1 MAEPILTF
9 DTMLEPIGSDLAARY
24 ELISADDPQAQARLS
39 DFRVAITNGGLGM
52 ESAWI
57 EKLPSLELI
66 AVNGVGTDRI
76 DLDLCASRSIHVAT
90 TLGVLTDDV
99 ADMAMGLVIASLRE
113 LGQGFDFVRSGQWA
127 QGKRMKLARALK
139 DKKFGIVGLGAI
151 GQAIGQRAEAFK
163 FDIGFWNRSEKSVD
177 GWTAFGTPMALAE
190 WADVLVVAVAATGET
205 QGMIDKQVLNA
216 LGNDGFVVNIARG
229 SVIDE
234 AALLDALEAG
244 TIAGAG
250 LDVFLNEP
258 QIDARFLKLD
268 NVFLVPHQGSATVE
282 TRTGMAQTVK
292 DNIDA
297 FFAGKEPPTSITAK
311 HFG

>member
-9 DTMLEPIGSDLAARY
+9 DTMIEPVGSELAERY
-24 ELISADDPQAQARLS
+24 ELISADDPRALTRLS
-39 DFRVAITNGGLGM
+39 EFRAAITNGGLGM
-52 ESAWI
+52 DSEWI
-57 EKLPSLELI
+57 EKLPNLALI

-99 ADMAMGLVIASLRE
+99 ADMAMGLVIAAMRE
-113 LGQGFDFVRSGQWA
+113 FGQGQAFVRSGNWA
-127 QGKRMKLARALK
+127 QGKKMGLARALK
-139 DKKFGIVGLGAI
+139 GKKLAIVGLGAI
-151 GQAIGQRAEAFK
+151 GQAIGERAAAFK

-177 GWTAFGTPMALAE
+177 GWTAFDTPVALAA
-190 WADVLVVAVAATGET
+190 WADVLVIAVAATAET
-205 QGMIDKQVLNA
+205 HGMIDKQVLDA
-216 LGNDGFVVNIARG
+216 LGPDGFVVNIARG

-234 AALLDALEAG
+234 GALLDALEAK

-258 QIDARFLKLD
+258 QIDERFVALD

-282 TRTGMAQTVK
+282 TRTGMARTVK

-311 HFG
+311 RFG

>member
-9 DTMLEPIGSDLAARY
+9 DTMIEPIGSDLAARY
-24 ELISADDPQAQARLS
+24 ELISADDPRAQTRLS

-57 EKLPSLELI
+57 EKLPNLELI

-113 LGQGFDFVRSGQWA
+113 LGQGQAFVRSGDWA
-127 QGKRMKLARALK
+127 QGKKMKLARALK
-139 DKKFGIVGLGAI
+139 GKKFGIVGLGAI

-205 QGMIDKQVLNA
+205 QGMIDKQVLAA
-216 LGNDGFVVNIARG
+216 LGSDGFAVNIARG

-258 QIDARFLKLD
+258 RIDARFLKLD

-282 TRTGMAQTVK
+282 TRTGMARTVK

>member
-9 DTMLEPIGSDLAARY
+9 DTMIEPIGSDLAARY
-24 ELISADDPQAQARLS
+24 ELISADDPQAQTRLS

-52 ESAWI
+52 ERAWI
-57 EKLPSLELI
+57 EKLPNLELI

-113 LGQGFDFVRSGQWA
+113 LGQGQAFVRSGDWA
-127 QGKRMKLARALK
+127 QGKKMKLARALK
-139 DKKFGIVGLGAI
+139 GKKFGIVGLGAI

-163 FDIGFWNRSEKSVD
+163 FDIGFWNRSEKSVE
-177 GWTAFGTPMALAE
+177 GWRAFDTPVALAQ
-190 WADVLVVAVAATGET
+190 WADVLVVAVAATAET

-229 SVIDE
+229 SLIHE

-297 FFAGKEPPTSITAK
+297 FFAGKVPPTSITAK

>member
-9 DTMLEPIGSDLAARY
+9 DTMIEPIGSDLAERY
-24 ELISADDPQAQARLS
+24 ELISADDPKAMERLS
-39 DFRVAITNGGLGM
+39 EFRVAMTNGGLGM

-57 EKLPSLELI
+57 EKLANLQLI

-99 ADMAMGLVIASLRE
+99 ADMAMGLVIASMRE
-113 LGQGFDFVRSGQWA
+113 FGQGQAFVRSGDWA
-127 QGKRMKLARALK
+127 QGKKMGLARALK
-139 DKKFGIVGLGAI
+139 GKKFGIVGLGAI
-151 GQAIGQRAEAFK
+151 GKAIGERAEAFK

-177 GWTAFGTPMALAE
+177 GWTAFGTPVALAQ
-190 WADVLVVAVAATGET
+190 WADVLVVAVAATAET
-205 QGMIDKQVLNA
+205 QEMIDKTVLDA
-216 LGNDGFVVNIARG
+216 LGRDGFVVNIARG

-234 AALLDALEAG
+234 GALLDALEAKA
-244 TIAGAG
+244 IAGAG

-258 QIDARFLKLD
+258 QIDARFLALD
-268 NVFLVPHQGSATVE
+268 NVFLIPHQGSATVE

-297 FFAGKEPPTSITAK
+297 FFAGKVPPTSITASR
-311 HFG
+311 FG

>member
-24 ELISADDPQAQARLS
+24 ELISADDPQALTRLS
-39 DFRVAITNGGLGM
+39 EFRAAITNGGLGM
-52 ESAWI
+52 ESEWI
-57 EKLPSLELI
+57 EKLPNLSLI

-76 DLDLCASRSIHVAT
+76 DLDRCASRSIHVAT

-99 ADMAMGLVIASLRE
+99 ADMAMGLVIAALRE
-113 LGQGFDFVRSGQWA
+113 LGQGLDFVRSGDWA
-127 QGKRMKLARALK
+127 QGKKMKLARSLAG
-139 DKKFGIVGLGAI
+139 KKLGIVGLGAI
-151 GQAIGQRAEAFK
+151 GQAIGERAQAFK

-177 GWTAFGTPMALAE
+177 GWRAFDTPVALAQ
-190 WADVLVVAVAATGET
+190 WADVLVVAVAATPQT
-205 QGMIDKQVLNA
+205 QAMIDKTVLDA
-216 LGNDGFVVNIARG
+216 LGPDGFVVNIARG
-229 SVIDE
+229 SVIE
-234 AALLDALEAG
+234 EGALLDALEAG
-244 TIAGAG
+244 AIAGAG

-258 QIDARFLKLD
+258 QIDARFLDLD

-292 DNIDA
+292 DNVDA
-297 FFAGKEPPTSITAK
+297 FFAGKVPPTSITAK

>member
-9 DTMLEPIGSDLAARY
+9 DTLLEPIGSELAAHY
-24 ELISADDPQAQARLS
+24 ELISADDPRVQDRLA
-39 DFRVAITNGGLGM
+39 DFRIAMTNGGLGM

-57 EKLPSLELI
+57 EKLPNLELI

-99 ADMAMGLVIASLRE
+99 ADMAMGLVIAALRE
-113 LGQGFDFVRSGQWA
+113 LGQGQDFVRSGQWA
-127 QGKRMKLARALK
+127 QGKKMKLARSLK
-139 DKKFGIVGLGAI
+139 GRKFGIVGLGAI

-163 FDIGFWNRSEKSVD
+163 FDIGFWNRSEKSVA
-177 GWTAFGTPMALAE
+177 GWTAFGSPAALAT
-190 WADVLVVAVAATGET
+190 WADVIVVAVAATPQT
-205 QGMIDKQVLNA
+205 QGIIDRDVIAA
-216 LGNDGFVVNIARG
+216 LGSDGFVVNIARG

-234 AALLDALEAG
+234 AALLDALEAKA
-244 TIAGAG
+244 IAGAG

-258 QIDARFLKLD
+258 VIDKRFLNLD
-268 NVFLVPHQGSATVE
+268 NVFVVPHQGSATIE
-282 TRTGMAQTVK
+282 TRTRMAQTVK

-297 FFAGKEPPTSITAK
+297 YCAGEVPPTSVTAK
-311 HFG
+311 HFS